1 MREMLRARLVELGA
15 TDDDIERA
23 EAQGWLP
30 LLALDCALLPG
41 ERRFDLAGLAAAAGI
56 DVDLAQR
63 LWRAVGFP
71 DVPTGAVVF
80 TERDVAAAR
89 LALAQAGRTDEA
101 ADALLQQVRVISGA
115 LARVASVEA
124 AGFTELVEQLRT
136 SGSSDVEIAELLLT
150 DTRLDQVAALID
162 YVHRL
167 ELRAAAWRGT
177 ALAFAGDVA
186 VGVGFADLAGYTQL
200 SARLDPSAL
209 SDLVGRWE
217 AIAYDTIAANGARV
231 VKTIGDEV
239 MFVGLT
245 REMVTAALALRDAAA
260 TAALPPLR
268 VGVAAG
274 SVVARD
280 GDYFGPVVNL
290 ASRLTELAGP
300 GEVLAA
306 ASLRDELPVDAGV
319 RFVERGMREVRSI
332 GPVEVWALERSR

>member
-1 MREMLRARLVELGA
+1 MRETLRARLVELGA

-23 EAQGWLP
+23 EAQGWVP

-56 DVDLAQR
+56 DVDLAQH

-71 DVPTGAVVF
+71 DVPAGAVVF

-89 LALAQAGRTDEA
+89 LALAQAGRTDED
-101 ADALLQQVRVISGA
+101 ADALLQQVRVISGS

-124 AGFTELVEQLRT
+124 AGFTELLDQLRASGT
-136 SGSSDVEIAELLLT
+136 SDEAIAERLLT
-150 DTRLDQVAALID
+150 DTRLAQVAALID

-167 ELRAAAWRGT
+167 QLRAAVWRGT
-177 ALAFAGDVA
+177 ALSVAGDVA
-186 VGVGFADLAGYTQL
+186 LGVGFADLAGYTQL
-200 SARLDPSAL
+200 SAQLDPLAL

-217 AIAYDTIAANGARV
+217 AVAYDTVTAGGARI

-245 REMVTAALALRDAAA
+245 RETATAALALRDAAA
-260 TAALPPLR
+260 TADLPPLR
-268 VGVAAG
+268 IGVAAG
-274 SVVARD
+274 SVVTRD
-280 GDYFGPVVNL
+280 GDYFGPAVNL

-300 GEVLAA
+300 GEVLAP
-306 ASLRDELPVDAGV
+306 ASLRDELPVEAGV
-319 RFVERGMREVRSI
+319 RFVERGTRQVRSI